1 MLRHSLNLKVHSGNT
16 VGWAQYV
23 REGDPRG
30 VRSSQFSISEAARLS
45 MPATHHE
52 VGGHARVSVPE
63 VDGVYAE
70 GLLQLVL
77 VLDPAGFQMGI
88 SGLRPL

>member
-1 MLRHSLNLKVHSGNT
+1 MGSECEGRRALGDKKQPVFHLRGCQAV
-16 VGWAQYV
+16 Q
-23 REGDPRG
+23 
-30 VRSSQFSISEAARLS
+30 
-45 MPATHHE
+45 THHE

-77 VLDPAGFQMGI
+77 VLDPVGFQTGI